1 MGKSKH
7 QIAQID
13 IQELR
18 QLAVIIAKASI
29 VNIQTNG
36 NPQVQIH
43 IDQASSK
50 VLDLI
55 MTAKQQS

>member
-7 QIAQID
+7 QVVQIS

-18 QLAVIIAKASI
+18 QLAIIIAKASI
-29 VNIQTNG
+29 VNIQTSG
-36 NPQVQIH
+36 NPEVQIH

-55 MTAKQQS
+55 MKGKQQH